1 MFCENATGKLLPP
14 MVVYKAKFIYDG
26 WVNGGPKGL
35 VFDCTDSGW
44 FDGRTFKKWFMKVF
58 VPNLKGDGLFTTIG
72 DNLRFHFSDE
82 VINICL
88 ERNIFF
94 IMLVPNS
101 MHPCQPLDLA
111 VFGPMKRSWRS
122 LLNEWHKESCSKGT
136 LTKQHFLLLLRCLL
150 HDIKAEN
157 LVSGFCGRGISPLQQ
172 RRSNTTNKQF
182 K

>member
-1 MFCENATGKLLPP
+1 MFCEKATGKLLPP
-14 MVVYKAKFIYDG
+14 MVVYKAKLIYDG
-26 WVNGGPKGL
+26 WVDGGPKGL
-35 VFDCTDSGW
+35 VFDCTDSGC
-44 FDGRTFKKWFMKVF
+44 FDGHTFKKWFMKVF
-58 VPNLKGDGLFTTIG
+58 VHNLKGGLFTTIG

-88 ERNIFF
+88 ERNICF

-136 LTKQHFLLLLRCLL
+136 LPKQHFLLLLRHLL

-157 LVSGFCGRGISPLQQ
+157 LVNGLRGSGISPL
-172 RRSNTTNKQF
+172 NKDEVI

>member
-1 MFCENATGKLLPP
+1 MFCGNAAGKLLPP
-14 MVVYKAKFIYDG
+14 MVVYKAKFVHDG
-26 WVNGGPKGL
+26 WVNGGPKGS
-35 VFDCTDSGW
+35 VFDCTDSGL

-58 VPNLKGDGLFTTIG
+58 IPNLKGDGPFAVIG
-72 DNLRFHFSDE
+72 NSLGSHFSDE

-88 ERNIFF
+88 ERNICF
-94 IMLVPNS
+94 ITLVQKS
-101 MHPCQPLDLA
+101 MHLCQPLDFA

-136 LTKQHFLLLLRCLL
+136 LPKQHFLLLLRHLL

-157 LVSGFCGRGISPLQQ
+157 LVNGLCGSGISPL
-172 RRSNTTNKQF
+172 NKDEVI